1 MSLANEKKKISIFV
15 FSTVIAE
22 YGRSRQGN
30 LQYIFGHFVRN
41 RTV

>member
-22 YGRSRQGN
+22 YGRGRQGN